1 MSPANSYCT
10 RLLSSVA
17 PSAPVRSEA
26 PTTATDFGLSS
37 RSICWLVKRRSLM
50 SRLPLRRPLA
60 RAPWFVIPAQA
71 GMTAVT
77 SAWLGLAALDLALVE
92 RAEAGLVGLL
102 VEELLG
108 RFLACG
114 DAAELVERLL
124 RADQVFLGVVVRHLA
139 HAADGPFGGAQRV
152 AVLLLEHVGD
162 LLDAVAQLVGG
173 ERFVDHALLGRLLA
187 GQVLAHHRVVHRVAE
202 AHQLGRD
209 LGGAAAGEDRPVDLA
224 EAELRVVRAER
235 EVAGEQRAVGAA
247 EAPAVDHRHGRLLV
261 PAQAFPPRVGLALRL
276 AGGADAVGF
285 GHAEVLEQV
294 HPGRPGGAFAGEDED
309 LDVVAELE
317 LVQHLEHA

>member
-1 MSPANSYCT
+1 MSPAKSYCT

-26 PTTATDFGLSS
+26 PTTATDLGLSS

-50 SRLPLRRPLA
+50 ILLSRRLLAPPLA
-60 RAPWFVIPAQA
+60 RAQCSVIPAQA

-108 RFLACG
+108 RFLARG

-124 RADQVFLGVVVRHLA
+124 RADQVFLGGVVGHLA
-139 HAADGPFGGAQRV
+139 HAADGPLGGAQRV

-162 LLDAVAQLVGG
+162 LLDAVAQLVGR
-173 ERFVDHALLGRLLA
+173 ERFVDHALLGGLLA

-209 LGGAAAGEDRPVDLA
+209 LRGAAAGEDRPVDLA

-247 EAPAVDHRHGRLLV
+247 EAPAVNHPDGRLLV
-261 PAQAFPPRVGLALRL
+261 PAQALPPAVGFALRL
-276 AGGADAVGF
+276 AGGVEAFGF

-294 HPGRPGGAFAGEDED
+294 HARRPGRAFAGEDED
-309 LDVVAELE
+309 LDIV
-317 LVQHLEHA
+317 